1 MIICGQEFAFSAL
14 NANDV
19 ERMETAQRHQQ
30 EANAAEQERYTAENV
45 SYPGILRSQCRMMMD
60 YLDEVLGEGAS
71 ERLHLDGGDFGA
83 VMKVC
88 ESFKQ
93 AIAAEKA
100 AINGQISAA
109 VEMPRNRAER
119 RAAAQKVTSGRV
131 VVPQPPVVLPT
142 AQPEATAEQVKA
154 ALPQVMEF
162 LSTPEGVKMMQYFM
176 TTYKNGAED
185 V

>member
-19 ERMETAQRHQQ
+19 ERMETAQKHQQ

-71 ERLHLDGGDFGA
+71 ERLHLDDGDFGA
-83 VMKVC
+83 VLKVC
-88 ESFKQ
+88 ENFKQ

-100 AINGQISAA
+100 AINGQLSASL
-109 VEMPRNRAER
+109 ETPRNRAER
-119 RAAAQKVTSGRV
+119 RVAAQNVTSGRV
-131 VVPQPPVVLPT
+131 VPLSPVVLPT

-162 LSTPEGVKMMQYFM
+162 LSTPEGAQLLQGFLSSRKDAGY
-176 TTYKNGAED
+176 GD
-185 V
+185 

>member
-19 ERMETAQRHQQ
+19 ERMETAQKHQQ

-45 SYPGILRSQCRMMMD
+45 SYPGILRSQCRMMID

-71 ERLHLDGGDFGA
+71 ERLHLDDGDFGA
-83 VMKVC
+83 VLKVC

-100 AINGQISAA
+100 AINGQLSASL
-109 VEMPRNRAER
+109 ETPRNRAEC

-131 VVPQPPVVLPT
+131 VPRSPVVLPA

-154 ALPQVMEF
+154 ALPQAMAF

>member
-19 ERMETAQRHQQ
+19 ERMETAQKHQQ

-71 ERLHLDGGDFGA
+71 ERLHLDDGDFGA
-83 VMKVC
+83 VLKVC

-100 AINGQISAA
+100 AINGQLSASL
-109 VEMPRNRAER
+109 ETPRN

-131 VVPQPPVVLPT
+131 VPLSPVVLPT

-154 ALPQVMEF
+154 ALPQAMAF

-176 TTYKNGAED
+176 TTYKNGAEN

>member
-19 ERMETAQRHQQ
+19 ERMETAQKHQQ

-45 SYPGILRSQCRMMMD
+45 SYPGILRSQCQMMMD

-71 ERLHLDGGDFGA
+71 ERLHLDGSDFGA
-83 VMKVC
+83 VLKVC

-100 AINGQISAA
+100 AVNGQLSASL
-109 VEMPRNRAER
+109 ETPRNRAER

-131 VVPQPPVVLPT
+131 VPLSPVVLPA

-162 LSTPEGVKMMQYFM
+162 LSTPEGAQLLQGFLSSRKDAGY
-176 TTYKNGAED
+176 GD
-185 V
+185 

>member
-19 ERMETAQRHQQ
+19 ERMEAAQKHQQ
-30 EANAAEQERYTAENV
+30 AAAEAEQKRYTEECV
-45 SYPGILRSQCRMMMD
+45 SYPGILRSQCRMMMS

-83 VMKVC
+83 VLKVC

-100 AINGQISAA
+100 AINGQLSASLEPA
-109 VEMPRNRAER
+109 
-119 RAAAQKVTSGRV
+119 
-131 VVPQPPVVLPT
+131 PQPCRTPC
-142 AQPEATAEQVKA
+142 
-154 ALPQVMEF
+154 
-162 LSTPEGVKMMQYFM
+162 SSPEGHFRQGRPPAARRPAH
-176 TTYKNGAED
+176 GAARSNCRAGQGGTAAGD
-185 V
+185 GVSLHPGGRKADAQLRGIL

>member
-19 ERMETAQRHQQ
+19 ERMETAQKHQQ

-71 ERLHLDGGDFGA
+71 ERLHLDDGDFGA
-83 VMKVC
+83 VLKVC

-100 AINGQISAA
+100 AINGQLSASLKT
-109 VEMPRNRAER
+109 PRNRAER
-119 RAAAQKVTSGRV
+119 RAAAPKATSGRV
-131 VVPQPPVVLPT
+131 VPLSPVVLPT

-154 ALPQVMEF
+154 ALPQVLEF
-162 LSTPEGVKMMQYFM
+162 LSTPEGAQLLQGFLSSRKDAGY
-176 TTYKNGAED
+176 GD
-185 V
+185 

>member
-19 ERMETAQRHQQ
+19 ERMETAQKHQQ

-71 ERLHLDGGDFGA
+71 ERLHLDDGDFGA
-83 VMKVC
+83 VLKVC

-100 AINGQISAA
+100 AINGQLSASL
-109 VEMPRNRAER
+109 ETPRNRAER

-131 VVPQPPVVLPT
+131 VPLSPVVLPT

-154 ALPQVMEF
+154 ALPQVLEF
-162 LSTPEGVKMMQYFM
+162 LSTPEGAQLLQGFLSSHKDAGY
-176 TTYKNGAED
+176 GG
-185 V
+185 

>member
-19 ERMETAQRHQQ
+19 ERMETAQKHQQ

-71 ERLHLDGGDFGA
+71 ERLHLDDGDFGA
-83 VMKVC
+83 VLKVC

-100 AINGQISAA
+100 AINGQLSASL
-109 VEMPRNRAER
+109 ETPRNRAER

-131 VVPQPPVVLPT
+131 VPRSPVVLPA

-154 ALPQVMEF
+154 ALPQVLEF
-162 LSTPEGVKMMQYFM
+162 LSTPEGAQLLQGFLSSHKDA
-176 TTYKNGAED
+176 GHGD
-185 V
+185 

>member
-19 ERMETAQRHQQ
+19 ERMETAQKHQQ

-71 ERLHLDGGDFGA
+71 ERLHLDDGDFGA
-83 VMKVC
+83 VLKVC

-100 AINGQISAA
+100 AVNGQLSASL
-109 VEMPRNRAER
+109 ETPRNRAER

-131 VVPQPPVVLPT
+131 VPMSPVVMPA

-162 LSTPEGVKMMQYFM
+162 LFTPEGAQLLRGFLSSRKDAGY
-176 TTYKNGAED
+176 GD
-185 V
+185 

>member
-19 ERMETAQRHQQ
+19 ERMETAQKHQQ

-83 VMKVC
+83 VLKVC
-88 ESFKQ
+88 ENFKQ

-100 AINGQISAA
+100 AINGQLSASL
-109 VEMPRNRAER
+109 ETPRNRAER

-131 VVPQPPVVLPT
+131 VPLSPVVMPA

-154 ALPQVMEF
+154 ALPQAMAF
-162 LSTPEGVKMMQYFM
+162 FSTPEGVKMMQYFM
-176 TTYKNGAED
+176 TTYKNGAENG
-185 V
+185 

>member
-19 ERMETAQRHQQ
+19 ERMETAQKRQQ
-30 EANAAEQERYTAENV
+30 KANAAEQERYTAENV

-83 VMKVC
+83 VLKVC
-88 ESFKQ
+88 ENFKQ

-100 AINGQISAA
+100 AINGQLSASL
-109 VEMPRNRAER
+109 ETPPNRAER
-119 RAAAQKVTSGRV
+119 RAAAQNVTSGRV
-131 VVPQPPVVLPT
+131 VPLSPVVLPT
-142 AQPEATAEQVKA
+142 AQPEATAEQA
-154 ALPQVMEF
+154 ALPQAMAF

-176 TTYKNGAED
+176 TTYKNGAENG
-185 V
+185 

>member
-19 ERMETAQRHQQ
+19 ERMEAAQKHQQ
-30 EANAAEQERYTAENV
+30 AAAEQKRYTEENV

-71 ERLHLDGGDFGA
+71 ARLHLDGGDFGA
-83 VMKVC
+83 VLKVC

-93 AIAAEKA
+93 AIAEEKA
-100 AINGQISAA
+100 AINSRLPSTQ
-109 VEMPRNRAER
+109 EEPPRNRAER
-119 RAAAQKVTSGRV
+119 RAAAQKVTSGKI
-131 VVPQPPVVLPT
+131 VPQPPIALPT
-142 AQPEATAEQVKA
+142 APPAVPPAAVKA

-162 LSTPEGVKMMQYFM
+162 LSTPEGAKLMHDFM
-176 TTYKNGAED
+176 TTYENGAD
-185 V
+185 NG

>member
-71 ERLHLDGGDFGA
+71 ERLHLDDGDFGA
-83 VMKVC
+83 VLKVC

-100 AINGQISAA
+100 AVNGQLSASL
-109 VEMPRNRAER
+109 ETPRNRAER

-131 VVPQPPVVLPT
+131 VPLSPVVMPA

-162 LSTPEGVKMMQYFM
+162 LFTPEGAQLLRGFLSSRKDAGY
-176 TTYKNGAED
+176 GD
-185 V
+185 

>member
-19 ERMETAQRHQQ
+19 ERMETAQKHQQ

-45 SYPGILRSQCRMMMD
+45 SYPGILRSQCQMMMD

-83 VMKVC
+83 VLKVC

-100 AINGQISAA
+100 AINGQLSASL
-109 VEMPRNRAER
+109 ETPRNRAER
-119 RAAAQKVTSGRV
+119 RAAARKVTSGRV
-131 VVPQPPVVLPT
+131 VPLSPVVLPT

-154 ALPQVMEF
+154 ALPQAMAF

-176 TTYKNGAED
+176 TTYKNGAENG
-185 V
+185 

>member
-19 ERMETAQRHQQ
+19 ERMETAQKHQQ

-45 SYPGILRSQCRMMMD
+45 SYPGILRSQCRMMMS

-83 VMKVC
+83 VLKVC

-100 AINGQISAA
+100 AINGQLSASL
-109 VEMPRNRAER
+109 EPPRNRAER
-119 RAAAQKVTSGRV
+119 RAAAQKVTSGK
-131 VVPQPPVVLPT
+131 VVPRPPVVLPT

-162 LSTPEGVKMMQYFM
+162 LSTPEGAKLMHRFVAS
-176 TTYKNGAED
+176 YKAPDNG
-185 V
+185 

>member
-1 MIICGQEFAFSAL
+1 MIICGQDFAFSAL

-19 ERMETAQRHQQ
+19 ERMEAAQKHQQ
-30 EANAAEQERYTAENV
+30 EANTAENV

-71 ERLHLDGGDFGA
+71 ERLHLDDGDFGA
-83 VMKVC
+83 VLKVC

-100 AINGQISAA
+100 AINGQLSASL
-109 VEMPRNRAER
+109 ETPRNRAER
-119 RAAAQKVTSGRV
+119 RAAAQRVTSGRV
-131 VVPQPPVVLPT
+131 VPPSPVVLPT

-154 ALPQVMEF
+154 ALPQVLEF
-162 LSTPEGVKMMQYFM
+162 LSTSEGAQLLQGFLSSHKDAGY
-176 TTYKNGAED
+176 GG
-185 V
+185 

>member
-19 ERMETAQRHQQ
+19 ERMETAQKHQQ

-71 ERLHLDGGDFGA
+71 ERLHLDDGDFGA
-83 VMKVC
+83 VLKVC

-100 AINGQISAA
+100 AINGHLSASL
-109 VEMPRNRAER
+109 ETPRNRAER

-131 VVPQPPVVLPT
+131 VPRSPVVLPA

-154 ALPQVMEF
+154 ALPQAMAF

>member
-19 ERMETAQRHQQ
+19 ERMETAQKHQQ

-45 SYPGILRSQCRMMMD
+45 SYPGILRSQCRMMMS

-71 ERLHLDGGDFGA
+71 ERLHLDDGDFGA
-83 VMKVC
+83 VLKVC

-100 AINGQISAA
+100 AINGQLSASL
-109 VEMPRNRAER
+109 EPPRNRAER
-119 RAAAQKVTSGRV
+119 RAAAQKVTSGR

-162 LSTPEGVKMMQYFM
+162 LSTPEGAKLMHSFVAS
-176 TTYKNGAED
+176 YKAPDNG
-185 V
+185 

>member
-19 ERMETAQRHQQ
+19 ERMEAAQKHQQ
-30 EANAAEQERYTAENV
+30 AAAEAEQKRYTEECV
-45 SYPGILRSQCRMMMD
+45 SYPGILRSQCRMMMS

-83 VMKVC
+83 VLKVC

-100 AINGQISAA
+100 AINGQLSASL
-109 VEMPRNRAER
+109 EPPRNRAER
-119 RAAAQKVTSGRV
+119 RAAAAQKVTSGK
-131 VVPQPPVVLPT
+131 VVPRPPVVLPT

-162 LSTPEGVKMMQYFM
+162 LSTPEGAKLMHSFVAS
-176 TTYKNGAED
+176 YKAPDNG
-185 V
+185 

>member
-19 ERMETAQRHQQ
+19 ERMETAQKHQQ

-45 SYPGILRSQCRMMMD
+45 SYPGILRSQCRMLMD

-71 ERLHLDGGDFGA
+71 ERLHLDDGDFGA
-83 VMKVC
+83 VLKVC

-100 AINGQISAA
+100 AINGQLSASL
-109 VEMPRNRAER
+109 ETPRNRAER

-131 VVPQPPVVLPT
+131 VPPSPVVLPA

-154 ALPQVMEF
+154 ALPQAMAF
-162 LSTPEGVKMMQYFM
+162 LSTPEGAQLLQYFT

>member
-19 ERMETAQRHQQ
+19 ERMEAAQKHQQ
-30 EANAAEQERYTAENV
+30 AAAEAEQKRYTEECV
-45 SYPGILRSQCRMMMD
+45 SYPGILRSQCRMMMS

-83 VMKVC
+83 VLKVC
-88 ESFKQ
+88 DSFKQ

-100 AINGQISAA
+100 AINGQLSASL
-109 VEMPRNRAER
+109 EPPRNRAER
-119 RAAAQKVTSGRV
+119 RAAAQKVTSGK
-131 VVPQPPVVLPT
+131 VVPRPPVVLPT

-162 LSTPEGVKMMQYFM
+162 LSTPEGAKLMHSFVAS
-176 TTYKNGAED
+176 YKAPDNG
-185 V
+185 

>member
-19 ERMETAQRHQQ
+19 ERMETAQKHQQ

-71 ERLHLDGGDFGA
+71 ERLHLDDGDFGA
-83 VMKVC
+83 VLKVC

-100 AINGQISAA
+100 AINGQLSASL
-109 VEMPRNRAER
+109 ETPRNRAER

-131 VVPQPPVVLPT
+131 VPRSPVVLPT
-142 AQPEATAEQVKA
+142 AQPEATAEQAKA
-154 ALPQVMEF
+154 ALPQAMAF

-176 TTYKNGAED
+176 TTYKNGAENG
-185 V
+185 

>member
-1 MIICGQEFAFSAL
+1 MIICGQDFAFSAL

-19 ERMETAQRHQQ
+19 ERMETAQKHQQ

-71 ERLHLDGGDFGA
+71 ERLHLDDGDFGA
-83 VMKVC
+83 VLKVC

-93 AIAAEKA
+93 AIAAEKT
-100 AINGQISAA
+100 AINGQLSASL
-109 VEMPRNRAER
+109 ETPRNRAER

-131 VVPQPPVVLPT
+131 VPLSPVVLPT

-154 ALPQVMEF
+154 ALPQVLEF
-162 LSTPEGVKMMQYFM
+162 LSTPEGAQLLQGFLSSHKDAGY
-176 TTYKNGAED
+176 GG
-185 V
+185 

>member
-19 ERMETAQRHQQ
+19 ERMEAAQKHQQ
-30 EANAAEQERYTAENV
+30 EANAAEQKRYTAENV

-71 ERLHLDGGDFGA
+71 ERLHLDDGDFGA
-83 VMKVC
+83 VLKVC

-100 AINGQISAA
+100 AINGQLSASL
-109 VEMPRNRAER
+109 EGPRNRAER
-119 RAAAQKVTSGRV
+119 RAAARKVTSGK

-154 ALPQVMEF
+154 AIPQVLAF
-162 LSTPEGVKMMQYFM
+162 LSTPEGAKLMHSFM
-176 TTYKNGAED
+176 ASYKASDNG
-185 V
+185 

>member
-19 ERMETAQRHQQ
+19 ERMETAQKHQQ

-45 SYPGILRSQCRMMMD
+45 SYPGILRSQCRMMMS

-83 VMKVC
+83 VLKVC

-100 AINGQISAA
+100 AINGQLSASLDP
-109 VEMPRNRAER
+109 PRNRAER
-119 RAAAQKVTSGRV
+119 RAAAQKVTSGK

-162 LSTPEGVKMMQYFM
+162 LSTPEGAKLMHRFVAS
-176 TTYKNGAED
+176 YKAPDNG
-185 V
+185 

>member
-19 ERMETAQRHQQ
+19 ERMEAAQKHQQ
-30 EANAAEQERYTAENV
+30 AAAEAEQKRYTEECV
-45 SYPGILRSQCRMMMD
+45 SYPGILRSQCRMMMS

-83 VMKVC
+83 VLKVC

-100 AINGQISAA
+100 AINGQLSASL
-109 VEMPRNRAER
+109 EPPRNRAER
-119 RAAAQKVTSGRV
+119 RAAAQEVTSGK
-131 VVPQPPVVLPT
+131 VVPRPPGRPAHGAARSNCRAGQGGT
-142 AQPEATAEQVKA
+142 AAGDGVSLHPGGRKA
-154 ALPQVMEF
+154 DAQLRGI
-162 LSTPEGVKMMQYFM
+162 L
-176 TTYKNGAED
+176 
-185 V
+185 

>member
-19 ERMETAQRHQQ
+19 ERMEAAQKHQQ
-30 EANAAEQERYTAENV
+30 AAAEAEQKRYTEESV
-45 SYPGILRSQCRMMMD
+45 SYPGILRSQCRMMMS

-83 VMKVC
+83 VLKVC
-88 ESFKQ
+88 EKFKQ

-100 AINGQISAA
+100 AINGQLSASL
-109 VEMPRNRAER
+109 ETPRNRAER
-119 RAAAQKVTSGRV
+119 RAAAQKVTSGK

-142 AQPEATAEQVKA
+142 EVPPDEVKA
-154 ALPQVMEF
+154 AIPQVLAF
-162 LSTPEGVKMMQYFM
+162 LSTPEGAKLMHSFM
-176 TTYKNGAED
+176 ASYKASDNG
-185 V
+185 

>member
-19 ERMETAQRHQQ
+19 ERMETAQKHQQ

-71 ERLHLDGGDFGA
+71 ERLHLDDGDFGA
-83 VMKVC
+83 VLKVC

-100 AINGQISAA
+100 AINGQLSASL
-109 VEMPRNRAER
+109 ETPRNRAER

-131 VVPQPPVVLPT
+131 VPRSPVVLPA

-154 ALPQVMEF
+154 ALPQVLEF

-176 TTYKNGAED
+176 TTYKNGAENG
-185 V
+185 

>member
-19 ERMETAQRHQQ
+19 ERMETAQKHQQ

-83 VMKVC
+83 VLKVC

-100 AINGQISAA
+100 AVNGQFSASL
-109 VEMPRNRAER
+109 ETPRNRAER
-119 RAAAQKVTSGRV
+119 RAAAQKATPGRV
-131 VVPQPPVVLPT
+131 VPLSPVVLPA

-154 ALPQVMEF
+154 ALPQAMAF

-176 TTYKNGAED
+176 TTYKNGAENG
-185 V
+185 

>member
-19 ERMETAQRHQQ
+19 ERMETAQKHQQ

-71 ERLHLDGGDFGA
+71 ERLHLDDGDFGA
-83 VMKVC
+83 VLKVC

-100 AINGQISAA
+100 AVNGQLSASL
-109 VEMPRNRAER
+109 ETPRNRAER

-131 VVPQPPVVLPT
+131 VPLSPVVMPA

-162 LSTPEGVKMMQYFM
+162 LSTPEGAQLLQGFLSSRKDAGY
-176 TTYKNGAED
+176 GD
-185 V
+185 

>member
-19 ERMETAQRHQQ
+19 ERMETAQKHQQ

-71 ERLHLDGGDFGA
+71 ERLHLDDGDFGA
-83 VMKVC
+83 VLKVC

-100 AINGQISAA
+100 AINGQLSASL
-109 VEMPRNRAER
+109 ETPRNRAER

-131 VVPQPPVVLPT
+131 VPRSPVVLST

-162 LSTPEGVKMMQYFM
+162 LSTPEGAQLLQGFLSSRKDAGY
-176 TTYKNGAED
+176 GD
-185 V
+185 

>member
-19 ERMETAQRHQQ
+19 ERMETAQKHQQ

-45 SYPGILRSQCRMMMD
+45 SYPGILRSQCQMMMD

-71 ERLHLDGGDFGA
+71 ERLHLDDGDFGA
-83 VMKVC
+83 VLKVC

-100 AINGQISAA
+100 AINGQLSAPL
-109 VEMPRNRAER
+109 ETPRNRAER

-131 VVPQPPVVLPT
+131 VPLSPVVLST

-162 LSTPEGVKMMQYFM
+162 LSTPEGAQLLQGFLSSRKDAGY
-176 TTYKNGAED
+176 GD
-185 V
+185 

>member
-19 ERMETAQRHQQ
+19 ERMETAQKHQQ

-45 SYPGILRSQCRMMMD
+45 SYPGILRSQCRMMMS

-83 VMKVC
+83 VLKVC

-100 AINGQISAA
+100 AINGQISASL
-109 VEMPRNRAER
+109 EPPRNRAER
-119 RAAAQKVTSGRV
+119 RAAAQKVTSGK

-154 ALPQVMEF
+154 AIPQVMEF
-162 LSTPEGVKMMQYFM
+162 LSTPEGAKLMHRFVAS
-176 TTYKNGAED
+176 YKAPDNG
-185 V
+185 

>member
-19 ERMETAQRHQQ
+19 ERMEAAQKHQQ
-30 EANAAEQERYTAENV
+30 AAAEAEQKRYTAENV
-45 SYPGILRSQCRMMMD
+45 SYPGILRSQCRMMMS

-83 VMKVC
+83 VLKVC

-100 AINGQISAA
+100 TINGQLSASL
-109 VEMPRNRAER
+109 EPPRNRAER
-119 RAAAQKVTSGRV
+119 RAAAQKVTSGK

-142 AQPEATAEQVKA
+142 AQPETTAEQVKA

-162 LSTPEGVKMMQYFM
+162 LSTPEGAKLMHRFVAS
-176 TTYKNGAED
+176 YKAPDNG
-185 V
+185 

>member
-19 ERMETAQRHQQ
+19 ERMETAQKHQQ

-71 ERLHLDGGDFGA
+71 ERLHLDDGDFGA
-83 VMKVC
+83 VLKVC

-100 AINGQISAA
+100 AINGQLSASL
-109 VEMPRNRAER
+109 ETPRNRAER
-119 RAAAQKVTSGRV
+119 RAAAQNVTSGRV
-131 VVPQPPVVLPT
+131 VPPSPVVLPT

-154 ALPQVMEF
+154 ALPQAMAF
-162 LSTPEGVKMMQYFM
+162 LSTPEGAQLLQYFM